1 MAEITEKQRKLAA
14 EWEENKKREAA
25 AMQAKKENLLA
36 CDAEAEK
43 VTKYLSGLNLKMR
56 KTILAVKGLNQQKQQ
71 IEKTYSI
78 EYVLGKDIHFAI
90 LSNAKDIL
98 KMCPKINSM
107 QSLNGL
113 QHLNDSVMLL
123 GILIQ
128 LKKMDRVI
136 PHMMT
141 YSDPKAPEAKK
152 PKIV

>member
-71 IEKTYSI
+71 VEKTYSI
-78 EYVLGKDIHFAI
+78 EYVLGEF
-90 LSNAKDIL
+90 
-98 KMCPKINSM
+98 CPRLTCLYTRQGHSLCNSE
-107 QSLNGL
+107 Q
-113 QHLNDSVMLL
+113 
-123 GILIQ
+123 
-128 LKKMDRVI
+128 R
-136 PHMMT
+136 
-141 YSDPKAPEAKK
+141 
-152 PKIV
+152 